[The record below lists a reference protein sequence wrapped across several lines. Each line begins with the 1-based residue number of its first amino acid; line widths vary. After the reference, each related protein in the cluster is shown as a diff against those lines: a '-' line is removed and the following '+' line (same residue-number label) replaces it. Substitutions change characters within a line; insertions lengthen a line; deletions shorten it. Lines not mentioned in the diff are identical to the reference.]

1 MGMTFS
7 QAESGQLLEQWGAFP
22 SSIAPSFVA
31 TWRLEATLDDTPKIS
46 SVIFGEAVC
55 RESFSVKYKMVEVT
69 NVTNAVEVSS
79 LVSP

>member
-31 TWRLEATLDDTPKIS
+31 TWRLKATLDDTPKIS
-46 SVIFGEAVC
+46 SVLFGG
-55 RESFSVKYKMVEVT
+55 ESFSFEYQMAEA
-69 NVTNAVEVSS
+69 TNAPNTVEVSII
-79 LVSP
+79 VSP